1 MKIILILIFCA
12 NIIYG
17 FAQSQEVPA
26 FVKKVYNDL
35 YNNLSITKEIT
46 KPNLQYYPDNKELIV
61 EYEQVNGGLS
71 SKIIMGS
78 EFIAVIRSF
87 GVDSSNALAF
97 VLGHEMV
104 HIFDQNLNDL
114 ANVGS
119 AYADKNFK
127 RKKRK
132 DIDSI
137 FAPYFEIQADEKSM
151 FYSHLA
157 GYKTTHIAEE
167 VLTKIYLH
175 FKLKSNLP
183 GYPKLE
189 ERKMIARNSA
199 YKIAA
204 LLERFEIANLALIKG
219 HYELSSKIYEA
230 IINEGFKSSEI
241 YNNLGLSYLLK
252 VVESDTLFQKYEWP
266 IFLDSKTKL
275 SSGAQR
281 GTFFDVSSNLNL
293 AIKYF
298 EIANRNTEYKWSFL
312 NLSIA
317 HLVYDLS
324 KEEINNDHLAD
335 SKTSLSKIK
344 VLNLPQYITMTGI
357 ISHYE
362 GDLEKAKSSFISNAE
377 TCALSKRNL
386 DKLFFNIQPISI
398 DQNPLNKIM
407 SNNQNLFEVFYDK
420 KIAMISDTSTK
431 LLNSFMNTSLVKKMG
446 AGVKYIKFENKSI
459 AAKIFIAEFSNQF
472 EALTEMQLSSFAD
485 QIYQSNLY
493 TYYVYQDWI
502 IRYDSLKS
510 RRVYL
515 IQYTI

>member
-1 MKIILILIFCA
+1 MKIIFILFFCT
-12 NIIYG
+12 NIISG

-35 YNNLSITKEIT
+35 YNTLSITKEIS
-46 KPNLQYYPDNKELIV
+46 KPILQYFPDDKEMIID
-61 EYEQVNGGLS
+61 YIPASGGLDG
-71 SKIIMGS
+71 KIRVGA
-78 EFIAVIRSF
+78 EFLAVIRSF
-87 GVDSSNALAF
+87 GTDSSNALAF
-97 VLGHEMV
+97 VLGHEMA
-104 HIFDQNLNDL
+104 HIFLEQSNIDR
-114 ANVGS
+114 VGS
-119 AYADKNFK
+119 GYADKEL
-127 RKKRK
+127 RKKLK
-132 DIDSI
+132 DVKDSI
-137 FAPYFEIQADEKSM
+137 YTTIFERQADEQAM
-151 FYSHLA
+151 FNAHLG
-157 GYKTTHIAEE
+157 GYKTTHIADS
-167 VLTKIYLH
+167 VLIKIYEH
-175 FKLKSNLP
+175 FKLKDHLK
-183 GYPKLE
+183 GYPTLK
-189 ERKMIARNSA
+189 ERAFIAHVSALKM
-199 YKIAA
+199 AA

-252 VVESDTLFQKYEWP
+252 VIESDTLFQKYEWP

-275 SSGAQR
+275 SSGEQR

-298 EIANRNTEYKWSFL
+298 EIANRSTEYKWSFL

-420 KIAMISDTSTK
+420 KIAIISDTSTK

>member
-1 MKIILILIFCA
+1 MKIIFILFFCA
-12 NIIYG
+12 NIIHG

-26 FVKKVYNDL
+26 FVQKVYNDL
-35 YNNLSITKEIT
+35 YNTLSITKEIS
-46 KPNLQYYPDNKELIV
+46 KPILQYFPDDKEMIID
-61 EYEQVNGGLS
+61 YIPASGGLDG
-71 SKIIMGS
+71 KIRVGA
-78 EFIAVIRSF
+78 EFLAVIRSF
-87 GVDSSNALAF
+87 GTDSSNALAF
-97 VLGHEMV
+97 VLGHEMA
-104 HIFDQNLNDL
+104 HIFLEQSNIDR
-114 ANVGS
+114 VGS
-119 AYADKNFK
+119 GYADKEL
-127 RKKRK
+127 RKKLK
-132 DIDSI
+132 DVKDSI
-137 FAPYFEIQADEKSM
+137 YTTIFERQADEQAM
-151 FYSHLA
+151 FNAHLG
-157 GYKTTHIAEE
+157 GYKTTHIADS
-167 VLTKIYLH
+167 VLIKIYEH
-175 FKLKSNLP
+175 FKLKDHLK
-183 GYPKLE
+183 GYPILK
-189 ERKMIARNSA
+189 ERVFIAHVSALKM
-199 YKIAA
+199 AA
-204 LLERFEIANLALIKG
+204 LFERFEIGNLALIKG
-219 HYELSSKIYEA
+219 NYELSSKIYEA

-252 VVESDTLFQKYEWP
+252 VIESDTLFQKYEWP

-324 KEEINNDHLAD
+324 KEEVNNDHLAD

-362 GDLEKAKSSFISNAE
+362 GDLAKAKSSFISNAE

-420 KIAMISDTSTK
+420 KIAIISDTSTK

-472 EALTEMQLSSFAD
+472 EALTEMQLISFAD

-493 TYYVYQDWI
+493 TYYVYQEWI

-510 RRVYL
+510 LKVYL
-515 IQYTI
+515 IQYRI